1 LRDGTSGRKQNT
13 KNPEDVFGVSEE
25 LDTSQ
30 MGNSVFAHD
39 QAGHGRA
46 VAPMFGGPERW
57 KQAKIRNIM
66 SALFS
71 HAVRFEIADRNPIQ
85 SVRQSAKRKNAPTVL
100 DASELQ
106 RLFGELGV
114 REWAMIMIEALTGIR
129 RSELMG
135 LKWKDVDFIS
145 NRIHRSPDQ

>member
-1 LRDGTSGRKQNT
+1 
-13 KNPEDVFGVSEE
+13 
-25 LDTSQ
+25 
-30 MGNSVFAHD
+30 
-39 QAGHGRA
+39 
-46 VAPMFGGPERW
+46 
-57 KQAKIRNIM
+57 M

-129 RSELMG
+129 RRTG